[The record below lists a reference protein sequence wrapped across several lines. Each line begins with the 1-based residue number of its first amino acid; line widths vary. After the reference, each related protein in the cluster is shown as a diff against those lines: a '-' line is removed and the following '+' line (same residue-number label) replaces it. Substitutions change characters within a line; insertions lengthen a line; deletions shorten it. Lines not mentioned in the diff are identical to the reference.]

1 MLCLNALE
9 LNLIKDLLK
18 HKVRFLIV
26 GGHAVIYHGHVRLT
40 KDIDFLVDS
49 SDANVDS
56 LMRAV
61 DSFCMFTKPSEIK
74 KFSGPFRQIR
84 INGMGLHV
92 DLITTIQG
100 MDFETVYDRRV
111 NIYKDG
117 VTVPIMSF
125 NDLVESKR
133 IAGRPQD
140 AEDIRQLEVL
150 ALKTSA
156 NPDA

>member
-1 MLCLNALE
+1 MLCLNAVE
-9 LNLIKDLLK
+9 LDFVKDLLK
-18 HKVRFLIV
+18 HKVRFLLI
-26 GGHAVIYHGHVRLT
+26 GGHAVIYYGHVRLT
-40 KDIDFLVDS
+40 KDIDFLVDG
-49 SDANVDS
+49 SDANVDC
-56 LMRAV
+56 LIRAV
-61 DSFCMFTKPSEIK
+61 DSFCLFTKPGEIK
-74 KFSGPFRQIR
+74 KISGPFRQIR
-84 INGMGLHV
+84 INSMGLHV

-125 NDLVESKR
+125 DDLLESKK

-140 AEDIRQLEVL
+140 AEDIRQLEAL